1 MEIENDGEFTKY
13 FDQIANR
20 IKSQGMEVRHWY
32 HEIDFN
38 DILRKIK
45 TNLEI
50 EYKKLESGTESKLNI
65 KRFLYYAIAL
75 LQVANGLRS
84 TEAIK
89 GLQTFLKKK
98 EKEISITAGKSKLE
112 RWIVIPPLL
121 MEYYDELKKYGEI
134 LKNIRKQSYYNFIKN
149 NLKINPH
156 SLRYAF
162 INYMISKGIEP
173 EKLVVYMGYS
183 SFKHMINYYRVASAK
198 EQIIKEIKNVIFENY

>member
-1 MEIENDGEFTKY
+1 MGENSEEFTKY
-13 FDQIANR
+13 FDKIANR
-20 IKSQGMEVRHWY
+20 IKAQGSEVRHWY
-32 HEIDFN
+32 REIDFN
-38 DILRKIK
+38 DILKKIK

-50 EYKKLESGTESKLNI
+50 QYKKLESGTGSNLDI

-75 LQVANGLRS
+75 LQITNGLRS
-84 TEAIK
+84 SEAIK
-89 GLQTFLKKK
+89 GLQIFLKKK

-112 RWIVIPPLL
+112 RWVIIPPLL
-121 MEYYDELKKYGEI
+121 IEYYDELKKYSEI

-198 EQIIKEIKNVIFENY
+198 EQIIKEIRGALYENY

>member
-1 MEIENDGEFTKY
+1 MEEDIGEFPKY
-13 FDQIANR
+13 FEKIANR
-20 IKSQGMEVRHWY
+20 IKAQGTEVRHWY
-32 HEIDFN
+32 REIDFN
-38 DILRKIK
+38 DIIRKIR

-50 EYKKLESGTESKLNI
+50 EYKKLESDTGSNLDI
-65 KRFLYYAIAL
+65 KRFLYYAIAM
-75 LQVANGLRS
+75 LQVTNGLRS

-89 GLQTFLKKK
+89 GLQTYLRKK
-98 EKEISITAGKSKLE
+98 EKEFSITAGKSKLD
-112 RWIVIPPLL
+112 RWVIVPPILE
-121 MEYYDELKKYGEI
+121 EYYNELKKYGEI

-149 NLKINPH
+149 NLRINPH

-198 EQIIKEIKNVIFENY
+198 DEIIREIKNALWENY

>member
-1 MEIENDGEFTKY
+1 MEESEGEFTKY
-13 FDQIANR
+13 FDIIANR
-20 IKSQGMEVRHWY
+20 IKAQGSEVKHWY
-32 HEIDFN
+32 REIDFN

-50 EYKKLESGTESKLNI
+50 QYKKLESGTGSKLDI
-65 KRFLYYAIAL
+65 KRFLYYSIAL
-75 LQVANGLRS
+75 LQLTNGLRS

-89 GLQTFLKKK
+89 GLQIFLKKK
-98 EKEISITAGKSKLE
+98 EKEINIIAGKSKIE
-112 RWIVIPPLL
+112 RWVIIPPILL
-121 MEYYDELKKYGEI
+121 EYYDELKKYGEI

-198 EQIIKEIKNVIFENY
+198 EQIIKEIKNALWENY

>member
-1 MEIENDGEFTKY
+1 MGESDGEFTKY
-13 FDQIANR
+13 FDIIANR
-20 IKSQGMEVRHWY
+20 IKAQGSEVRHWY
-32 HEIDFN
+32 KNVDFN

-50 EYKKLESGTESKLNI
+50 QYKKLESGTESKLDI
-65 KRFLYYAIAL
+65 KRFLYYSIAL
-75 LQVANGLRS
+75 LQLTNGLRS

-89 GLQTFLKKK
+89 GLQIFLKKK
-98 EKEISITAGKSKLE
+98 EKEINIIAGKSKIE
-112 RWIVIPPLL
+112 RWVIIPPILL
-121 MEYYDELKKYGEI
+121 EYYDELKKYGEI

-198 EQIIKEIKNVIFENY
+198 DLIIKEIRNALWENY